1 MSYKSTL
8 RKLLNTCS
16 VVESSISDV
25 LIEVDVYKELHKK
38 CLVDMNNLL
47 KKLDVDSWHFYT
59 INPRWYIYVK
69 HNDDDV
75 MKAWSRQ
82 NPTDVR
88 IPLPIPTR
96 GQFNFKDEIDHAL
109 LEIIRAS
116 RLNLPLFL
124 NKGVKSIKLIESLAT
139 EELGKDLLST
149 YAELYQAFEDI
160 TKIAPL
166 GDKLLPKDYSKSLT
180 NLEQQAA
187 NEWFAEG
194 YVKKGMNLKLLLS
207 SIGYPYHSEEIIGIV
222 DSTVVTTEKEY
233 PELLRLNSQSPIPY
247 TDYDEIRKATWRTYN
262 SNIDVDKILNLET
275 YVDNFEKKYIK

>member
-8 RKLLNTCS
+8 RKLLNTCN
-16 VVESSISDV
+16 VVEPSISDV
-25 LIEVDVYKELHKK
+25 LVEVDVYKELHKK

-59 INPRWYIYVK
+59 MNPRWYICVK

-75 MKAWSRQ
+75 MKAWSQR
-82 NPTDVR
+82 NPTDVG
-88 IPLPIPTR
+88 IHLPIPTR

-124 NKGVKSIKLIESLAT
+124 NRGVKSIKLIESLAT

-149 YAELYQAFEDI
+149 YTELYQAFEDI

-166 GDKLLPKDYSKSLT
+166 GDKLLPKNYSKSLT

-187 NEWFAEG
+187 NEWFAER
-194 YVKKGMNLKLLLS
+194 YIKKGMILET
-207 SIGYPYHSEEIIGIV
+207 GATSEEILDIV
-222 DSTVVTTEKEY
+222 NDEVITANRKY
-233 PELLRLNSQSPIPY
+233 PELLQLNSQAAVN
-247 TDYDEIRKATWRTYN
+247 TFLDYNFIRRSTWRSYN
-262 SNIDVDKILNLET
+262 PEINIVKLINPAQHIVDYELR
-275 YVDNFEKKYIK
+275 FEKEHR